1 MDARRSAG
9 GLGGRRRRVGRLE
22 ARRRS
27 VSADVATGPCADGP
41 GADGPP
47 GHETVRTSAG
57 RTTGASPRVVA
68 RMADRRR
75 ADRRPEEAVA
85 RTDGGDGTQPED
97 RAEASRATAAGGADV
112 HHPPAR
118 DPRRLRRARV
128 YRG

>member
-1 MDARRSAG
+1 MDPRRSAG
-9 GLGGRRRRVGRLE
+9 GLGGRRRRMGRLE

-27 VSADVATGPCADGP
+27 VRADVATGPCADGP

-57 RTTGASPRVVA
+57 RTRGTPSRVVA

-97 RAEASRATAAGGADV
+97 RAETSRAPFELGTLV
-112 HHPPAR
+112 HHAPAR
-118 DPRRLRRARV
+118 DPRRFR
-128 YRG
+128 